1 MSSWESITTSFPS
14 GDGGCDVPLAIVDGV
29 DETMGDTLVELFVGA
44 TLGGVDET
52 NDTVAELFVGD
63 RLSGVDKTRGDTLA
77 ELFVGDALD
86 GVDKTVGGD
95 VLLVEPNI
103 GSTALA
109 VAEVTIGD
117 ADTFLLKGIPT
128 FDTEAAI
135 EEILG
140 ASALT
145 MPVAISIFNFSSISL
160 NFPSTCVNLLF

>member
-1 MSSWESITTSFPS
+1 MLTS

-52 NDTVAELFVGD
+52 THDTVAELFVGD

-95 VLLVEPNI
+95 ILLVEPNV

-109 VAEVTIGD
+109 VAEVTKIYIRKIINKY
-117 ADTFLLKGIPT
+117 LLLILYLLVMPIHFYSKGYPH
-128 FDTEAAI
+128 
-135 EEILG
+135 
-140 ASALT
+140 LT
-145 MPVAISIFNFSSISL
+145 WKQQ
-160 NFPSTCVNLLF
+160 